1 MAYTLPGGED
11 ERDELGLRV
20 VVSGGALDA
29 ATREMLAE
37 LAVWGRARREQG
49 TGSLASGVAA
59 HLALPALRAY
69 WPGSSVDEAGALVD
83 LSGQGR
89 HLAAQGT
96 GLPLAHGTR
105 RSGTVLLS
113 RHGDQYYSRAHEA
126 GLSLTAGLAAGAW
139 VQCSGAALPA
149 TLLGKTGGPG
159 VYGWALAL
167 EALGPQQ
174 MTWRFYYSADGT
186 SLAYEEKVVGRA
198 EGWHHV
204 AATFTPFEPALF
216 VDGVRVLGGGGLP
229 AALAAN
235 TAPFTVGWSALNPAQ
250 TLDGRLA
257 HVFVCAAPLEA
268 GYVADLYQAT
278 RYLVGA

>member
-1 MAYTLPGGED
+1 L
-11 ERDELGLRV
+11 
-20 VVSGGALDA
+20 
-29 ATREMLAE
+29 LAE
-37 LAVWGRARREQG
+37 LAVWWRARREQG
-49 TGSLASGVAA
+49 TGSLASGIAA

-69 WPGSSVDEAGALVD
+69 WPGSSVDEAGMLVD

-96 GLPLAHGTR
+96 GLPLAHATR

-113 RHGDQYYSRAHEA
+113 RHGDQYYRRAHEA
-126 GLSLTAGLAAGAW
+126 GLSLTAGLALGAW

-159 VYGWALAL
+159 EYGYALVL
-167 EALGPQQ
+167 HEIGPQEV
-174 MTWRFYYSADGT
+174 TWRFYHSADGT
-186 SLAYEEKVVGRA
+186 SLAYNEKTASRP

-204 AATFTPFEPALF
+204 VASFTAFEPALF
-216 VDGVRVLGGGGLP
+216 VDGVRVLAGGGLT

-235 TAPFTVGWSALNPAQ
+235 TAPFTIGWSALNPAH

-257 HVFVCAAPLEA
+257 HAFVCAAPLGA
-268 GYVADLYQAT
+268 DYVADLYQAT

>member
-1 MAYTLPGGED
+1 MACTLPGGED
-11 ERDELGLRV
+11 ERDEQGLRV
-20 VVSGGALDA
+20 VVSGGAPDA

-37 LAVWGRARREQG
+37 LAVWWRARREQG
-49 TGSLASGVAA
+49 TGSLASGIAM

-69 WPGSSVDEAGALVD
+69 WPGSSVDEAGSLVD

-126 GLSLTAGLAAGAW
+126 GLSLTAGLAMGAW

-149 TLLGKTGGPG
+149 TLLGKMGGAG
-159 VYGWALAL
+159 AYGYALAL
-167 EALGPQQ
+167 EEMAPQHV
-174 MTWRFYYSADGT
+174 TWRFYYSADGT
-186 SLAYEEKVVGRA
+186 SWAFSEKTVSRP

-204 AATFTPFEPALF
+204 VATFTLFEPALF
-216 VDGVRVLGGGGLP
+216 VDGVRVLAGGGLP
-229 AALAAN
+229 AALAVN

-250 TLDGRLA
+250 TLDGWLA
-257 HVFVCAAPLEA
+257 HVFVCAAPLGA
-268 GYVADLYQAT
+268 DYVADLYQAT